1 MAKYPKVFRPPLP
14 PLPPLAPVA
23 VVNEAIESEV
33 QRRLIAHA
41 WRSDLAATCEALQQR
56 LAQHDTKRARLA
68 AVLLA
73 GAADDTSRRM
83 AVRLVAAWFAD
94 DVAAVTA

>member
-1 MAKYPKVFRPPLP
+1 MTT
-14 PLPPLAPVA
+14 
-23 VVNEAIESEV
+23 NEAIQAES
-33 QRRLIAHA
+33 QRRLITNA
-41 WRSDLAATCEALQQR
+41 WRSDLTATCEALQQR

-68 AVLLA
+68 LALLA

-94 DVAAVTA
+94 DVAAVTK

>member
-1 MAKYPKVFRPPLP
+1 MSKYQKRYPATLP
-14 PLPPLAPVA
+14 PVD
-23 VVNEAIESEV
+23 VVNEVIAAES
-33 QRRLIAHA
+33 QRRLINHA
-41 WRSDLAATCEALQQR
+41 WRSDLAATCEALVQR

-68 AVLLA
+68 LALLA

-83 AVRLVAAWFAD
+83 AVRLVAQWYPD

>member
-1 MAKYPKVFRPPLP
+1 MTT
-14 PLPPLAPVA
+14 
-23 VVNEAIESEV
+23 NEAIQAET
-33 QRRLIAHA
+33 QLRLINHA
-41 WRSDLAATCEALQQR
+41 WRGDLATTCEALQQR

-73 GAADDTSRRM
+73 GASNDTSRRM

-94 DVAAVTA
+94 EVAAATK

>member
-1 MAKYPKVFRPPLP
+1 
-14 PLPPLAPVA
+14 
-23 VVNEAIESEV
+23 
-33 QRRLIAHA
+33 
-41 WRSDLAATCEALQQR
+41 LQQR

>member
-1 MAKYPKVFRPPLP
+1 MAKYPKRYPAPLP
-14 PLPPLAPVA
+14 PVA
-23 VVNEAIESEV
+23 VVNEAIQAES
-33 QRRLIAHA
+33 QRRLITNA

-68 AVLLA
+68 LALVA
-73 GAADDTSRRM
+73 GAANDTSRRM

-94 DVAAVTA
+94 EVAAVTK

>member
-1 MAKYPKVFRPPLP
+1 MTT
-14 PLPPLAPVA
+14 
-23 VVNEAIESEV
+23 NEAIQAET
-33 QRRLIAHA
+33 QRRLINHA
-41 WRSDLAATCEALQQR
+41 WRSDLAATCEALVQR

-83 AVRLVAAWFAD
+83 AVRLVAAWYPD
-94 DVAAVTA
+94 DVAAVVGQWAPM

>member
-1 MAKYPKVFRPPLP
+1 MEGVEVTMSKYPT
-14 PLPPLAPVA
+14 LA
-23 VVNEAIESEV
+23 NEAIAAEK
-33 QRRLIAHA
+33 QRRLINHA
-41 WRSDLAATCEALQQR
+41 WRSDLATTCEALQQR

-83 AVRLVAAWFAD
+83 AVRLVAAWYPD
-94 DVAAVTA
+94 DVNDCLTK

>member
-1 MAKYPKVFRPPLP
+1 MAKYPKFYPA
-14 PLPPLAPVA
+14 PLAPVA
-23 VVNEAIESEV
+23 VVNEAIAAET
-33 QRRLIAHA
+33 QRRMINHA

-68 AVLLA
+68 LALLA

-83 AVRLVAAWFAD
+83 AVRVVAQWFAD
-94 DVAAVTA
+94 EVNDCLTK

>member
-1 MAKYPKVFRPPLP
+1 MAKYPKRYPAPLP
-14 PLPPLAPVA
+14 PVA
-23 VVNEAIESEV
+23 VVNEVIAAES
-33 QRRLIAHA
+33 QRRLITNA
-41 WRSDLAATCEALQQR
+41 WRSDLPATCEALQQR

-83 AVRLVAAWFAD
+83 AVRLIAAWFAD
-94 DVAAVTA
+94 EVAAVTGG

>member
-1 MAKYPKVFRPPLP
+1 MEVIMSKYPTI
-14 PLPPLAPVA
+14 A
-23 VVNEAIESEV
+23 NEAIAAET
-33 QRRLIAHA
+33 QRRLINHA

-68 AVLLA
+68 LALLA

-83 AVRLVAAWFAD
+83 AVRLVAAWFAE
-94 DVAAVTA
+94 DVNDCLTK